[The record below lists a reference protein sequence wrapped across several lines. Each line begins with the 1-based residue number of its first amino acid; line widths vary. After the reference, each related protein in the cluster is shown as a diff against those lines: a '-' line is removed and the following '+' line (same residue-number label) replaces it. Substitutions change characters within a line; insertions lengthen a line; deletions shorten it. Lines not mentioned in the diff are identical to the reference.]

1 MSVNTVNKP
10 VFFNADNYDYGNGI
24 VLLAN
29 GETGDIISDMLNKS
43 TNEPGMIS
51 DLNKYDLQED
61 NLYEVARNIVQY
73 SKQKEMEAVELA
85 HAKEIELIMK
95 EIKQRILFEE
105 EQRQEKEN
113 NANKEDLSKLY
124 EKIKVDIANSDD
136 EIRSEI
142 KSLLKEQSIIASQTT
157 TEQTTTEQTNTEQTN
172 TEQNTEGTPLFQMPT
187 EQFSN
192 TETFSKHFFGS
203 STLTW
208 VLVIILILLIL
219 FVLNRH
225 FNIINF

>member
-51 DLNKYDLQED
+51 DFNKYDLQED
-61 NLYEVARNIVQY
+61 NLYEVARNIVKY

-124 EKIKVDIANSDD
+124 EKIKIDIANSDD

-157 TEQTTTEQTNTEQTN
+157 TEQTTTEQTTTEQT
-172 TEQNTEGTPLFQMPT
+172 TTEGTPLFQKPT

-192 TETFSKHFFGS
+192 TETFSKKFFES